1 MEGTVGCT
9 WWRLADAEPL
19 ALFTFAAPSRR
30 DARRSTSSPG
40 SPTCPPGREHDTTC
54 AKAPVGLLSGLEV
67 LEHDD
72 RIPTP
77 TDLGYENLSPAIRH
91 SHKRPK
97 GGELTGGQT
106 TYNKVIR
113 GVHGVAE
120 RASALLEEKP
130 SPHSRLSASTPGALM
145 RSPRPPTSYSTS
157 NTTGLPRRL
166 HQVRACQ
173 PPCPERLIVSCLM

>member
-1 MEGTVGCT
+1 MIG
-9 WWRLADAEPL
+9 
-19 ALFTFAAPSRR
+19 SR
-30 DARRSTSSPG
+30 P
-40 SPTCPPGREHDTTC
+40 
-54 AKAPVGLLSGLEV
+54 
-67 LEHDD
+67 
-72 RIPTP
+72 P

-113 GVHGVAE
+113 GVHSVAE
-120 RASALLEEKP
+120 RGQRSAERETFAALQIVSLDPGRIDAITKTANVPLHLE
-130 SPHSRLSASTPGALM
+130 HD
-145 RSPRPPTSYSTS
+145 RP
-157 NTTGLPRRL
+157 PRRL